1 MLTLSQWKVLIVD
14 EDSKRILDNVLK
26 QDDILNENIT
36 SELRLGARDQ
46 GGVSQS
52 ADVENIE
59 DRRQRNPEIDAV
71 YLLSA
76 KPHIVDCVMADF
88 EKRRYRRCNLIWTSG

>member
-36 SELRLGARDQ
+36 SELRLGAKDRGKSHSLQ
-46 GGVSQS
+46 MSRILKTGGRGTQRSMRYTFSQQS
-52 ADVENIE
+52 
-59 DRRQRNPEIDAV
+59 
-71 YLLSA
+71 
-76 KPHIVDCVMADF
+76 HI
-88 EKRRYRRCNLIWTSG
+88 S